1 MSLPLQ
7 LREAR
12 TRGIPGGERALDLTC
27 AESRQDPAYQAQV
40 QGADNAG
47 TLSGDALERTG
58 VQSDTGFGIRGFE
71 FRIEPHLREQ
81 GGDDERR
88 FFAELCRRLPGA
100 DARSPIAALIDE
112 PRLLGNPT
120 PRELELLGYIDA
132 GLTNQQLAD
141 RTDVTLT
148 TVKWHLQNLYG
159 KLGVSSRSAALAR
172 ARALNLLAR

>member
-88 FFAELCRRLPGA
+88 FFCRPVGSGGCAEFIECPLS
-100 DARSPIAALIDE
+100 ARSLGEVLRGARRSGVRSGPPERE
-112 PRLLGNPT
+112 PTFRI
-120 PRELELLGYIDA
+120 R
-132 GLTNQQLAD
+132 
-141 RTDVTLT
+141 R
-148 TVKWHLQNLYG
+148 
-159 KLGVSSRSAALAR
+159 
-172 ARALNLLAR
+172 

>member
-1 MSLPLQ
+1 MSRCGPPKRRIRSIVRAHQRSHNGRGRENATARQQRRYTRSCVSLPLQ

-47 TLSGDALERTG
+47 TFGRRSRTDRRAIG
-58 VQSDTGFGIRGFE
+58 YGFGIRGFE

-88 FFAELCRRLPGA
+88 FFCRPVGSGGCAEFIECPLS
-100 DARSPIAALIDE
+100 ARSLGEVLRVPSLWRAKWAA
-112 PRLLGNPT
+112 
-120 PRELELLGYIDA
+120 
-132 GLTNQQLAD
+132 
-141 RTDVTLT
+141 RT
-148 TVKWHLQNLYG
+148 
-159 KLGVSSRSAALAR
+159 
-172 ARALNLLAR
+172 